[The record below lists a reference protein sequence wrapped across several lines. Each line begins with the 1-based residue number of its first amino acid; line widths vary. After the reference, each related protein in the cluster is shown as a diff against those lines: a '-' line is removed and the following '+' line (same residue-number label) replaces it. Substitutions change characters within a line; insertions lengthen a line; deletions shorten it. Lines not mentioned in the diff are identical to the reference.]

1 MSDIPWKVRIEQKQK
16 EAEFFLQELKRLEN
30 VETRT
35 INEDLE
41 VYKYYAS
48 AFLNAIR
55 CPHQYALKAIG
66 APADPGKKAWYDNSM
81 ELAILKF
88 IRDERNSNIHEIT
101 TAPISNIVKTFTEPP
116 TPVTTTFSAQW
127 TNYPGADKG
136 VVSIAQAALGAIK
149 EWVNDGIEKGYIT

>member
-1 MSDIPWKVRIEQKQK
+1 MKS
-16 EAEFFLQELKRLEN
+16 
-30 VETRT
+30 
-35 INEDLE
+35 
-41 VYKYYAS
+41 
-48 AFLNAIR
+48 
-55 CPHQYALKAIG
+55 IG